1 MENNLTIIDV
11 SIIKITYVYNN
22 HVAVHLKHCKCF
34 VYAFVSTHKK
44 YILRKRGT
52 EKDES
57 LPVHLRR
64 CLTPSGSSCL
74 FPLLKANFGERNNQ
88 HCVSTSSQ
96 WHRSYQTGV
105 AKYKKIFCPHLT
117 CFLAAVETD
126 VVNQGVLETSQGFP
140 PPPWC
145 SSLISLLILLPA
157 PSKCWC
163 FSGRSPGRPLL
174 SLPV

>member
-57 LPVHLRR
+57 LPVPLRR

-74 FPLLKANFGERNNQ
+74 FPLLKANFEKGTINT
-88 HCVSTSSQ
+88 VSPLPHNDIALTKLVLRSTRKFSVLILHASWQQSRLTLLIRASLKLPGFSPSSLMLL
-96 WHRSYQTGV
+96 SD
-105 AKYKKIFCPHLT
+105 LSS
-117 CFLAAVETD
+117 D
-126 VVNQGVLETSQGFP
+126 P
-140 PPPWC
+140 PPCP
-145 SSLISLLILLPA
+145 
-157 PSKCWC
+157 
-163 FSGRSPGRPLL
+163 
-174 SLPV
+174 